1 MADTAKVNGADI
13 DKALE
18 TLQLQKSVDNKVVL
32 EKGMT
37 VDKRAMGGA
46 TKTEDDESSTGVGR
60 KQKDVKN
67 PELGLHPAQ
76 KRSGN
81 FATKFKEGHGLADSN
96 KEMKTPSTPN
106 RGLSK
111 AVEEKSSKSSKSS
124 ASSASSK
131 SSKSSMKKALPPN
144 FVKKDDAKSSKSSAS
159 SSSSASSVKKGV
171 DGSCSSAS
179 SMKKGVAPS
188 EKSSASSGSESGAP
202 KLGKVV
208 NKGMSKAID
217 LLASAQK
224 HLTKAFEDGSDT
236 DLDKT
241 GARLIEAK
249 DALVK
254 AVEAG
259 EKISPDVL
267 ARVNKAGSYF
277 EKALETYEKEDAE
290 GHVAAVGK
298 TQKHLSKAIES
309 YKDFEKSLEAAPV
322 KTDTDLRIAR
332 RGDKFVMEMTED
344 QAKKVQKS
352 LEKDNLYKSVDAD
365 LPEDVKKAMD
375 ATPLLKG
382 LFTSLIQSNN
392 SLRDTLADKSESDRD
407 FRKSVMDAIAVVG
420 QAAKQA
426 VEDVEKMKGTPNL
439 RKSVVIP
446 TDSPKGAEA
455 AGAAPGAAVD
465 VTKIEAV
472 LEKGIEAKLVG
483 LDTFLAFDVD
493 RHNPEL
499 IGKYAE
505 IAKSIEARLK

>member
-1 MADTAKVNGADI
+1 MADTVKLNGADI

-18 TLQLQKSVDNKVVL
+18 TIQLQKSVDTTVKL
-32 EKGMT
+32 EKCMT

-46 TKTEDDESSTGVGR
+46 TKTEDDESDCGVGR

-81 FATKFKEGHGLADSN
+81 FATKFKEGHGLKDSD
-96 KEMKTPSTPN
+96 KEMKTPATPN
-106 RGLSK
+106 RGMSK
-111 AVEEKSSKSSKSS
+111 AVDGKSSKSSASSSASSSKKVEKAVDAKSSKSSKSS
-124 ASSASSK
+124 ASSASS
-131 SSKSSMKKALPPN
+131 M
-144 FVKKDDAKSSKSSAS
+144 
-159 SSSSASSVKKGV
+159 KKGV
-171 DGSCSSAS
+171 DASCSSAS
-179 SMKKGVAPS
+179 SPESMDKAVAPS

-202 KLGKVV
+202 RLGKVV

-241 GARLIEAK
+241 GARLISAK
-249 DALVK
+249 EALVK
-254 AVEAG
+254 AVESG
-259 EKISPDVL
+259 ERVSPEVL
-267 ARVNKAGSYF
+267 ARVNKAGTYF

-290 GHVAAVGK
+290 GHVTAVGK
-298 TQKHLSKAIES
+298 TQKHLSKAIKS
-309 YKDFEKSLEAAPV
+309 YRNFEKSLGAAKVETP
-322 KTDTDLRIAR
+322 KNELRIAR

-344 QAKKVQKS
+344 QAKQVQKS
-352 LEKDNLYKSVDAD
+352 LEKDNLYKSVDAN

-382 LFTSLIQSNN
+382 LFSSLIQSNN
-392 SLRDTLADKSESDRD
+392 SLRDTLADKSEGDRE
-407 FRKSVMDAIAVVG
+407 FRKSVVDAIAVVG
-420 QAAKQA
+420 QVAKQA
-426 VEDVEKMKGTPNL
+426 VEDVEKLKGTPNL
-439 RKSVVIP
+439 RKSVVTV
-446 TDSPKGAEA
+446 TDSPKGAET

-465 VTKIEAV
+465 VNKIEAV
-472 LEKGIEAKLVG
+472 LEKGIEAKLLG
-483 LDTFLAFDVD
+483 PETFLAFDVD

-505 IAKSIEARLK
+505 IAKSLEARLK